1 MSTDKAQE
9 YHLESALPEGN
20 RNIHVDPAVEKRVIR
35 KLDWNFVPL
44 VVALYLVSFLDRS
57 NIGNAETAGMS
68 KDLNETDAQYQWLLT
83 IFYIPYILFE
93 WMALMWKIV
102 PPHIWTFATVFV
114 WGLASVLQSAAFNWQ
129 GMMACRFFLAAAE
142 AGFSPGIPYLLSFFY
157 LRKEIGLR
165 IGLFLSAA
173 PLATCFAGA
182 LAYGITSGH
191 LDIANWR
198 LMFIVE
204 GIPALILAVVAF
216 FFLPDCPE
224 KARFLTEEEQEVART
239 RAIRQVGEDGAAR
252 VGSLDLREVGEA
264 LLDPKNWLIA
274 LMFFCCNVSF
284 SSLPV
289 FTPTILQEMGFSAL
303 DAQGLSAPPYFLSF
317 VMCNVTTW
325 IADRTQQRGLV
336 IITLCM
342 LGGIGYVLLATCR
355 AVAIRY
361 AGIFLAAAGIFPAIS
376 NIFPWVLNN
385 QGTDTKRGVGFALL
399 QVVGQCGPILGTRL
413 YPSSEAP
420 LFIKGQWVCAAFMFL
435 SALLAISLRT
445 YLDWQN
451 KGFEKKENEVV
462 GATDI
467 DRKRDNVA
475 VENEGYGFRN
485 VL

>member
-1 MSTDKAQE
+1 
-9 YHLESALPEGN
+9 
-20 RNIHVDPAVEKRVIR
+20 
-35 KLDWNFVPL
+35 
-44 VVALYLVSFLDRS
+44 
-57 NIGNAETAGMS
+57 
-68 KDLNETDAQYQWLLT
+68 
-83 IFYIPYILFE
+83 
-93 WMALMWKIV
+93 
-102 PPHIWTFATVFV
+102 
-114 WGLASVLQSAAFNWQ
+114 
-129 GMMACRFFLAAAE
+129 
-142 AGFSPGIPYLLSFFY
+142 
-157 LRKEIGLR
+157 
-165 IGLFLSAA
+165 
-173 PLATCFAGA
+173 
-182 LAYGITSGH
+182 
-191 LDIANWR
+191 
-198 LMFIVE
+198 
-204 GIPALILAVVAF
+204 
-216 FFLPDCPE
+216 
-224 KARFLTEEEQEVART
+224 
-239 RAIRQVGEDGAAR
+239 
-252 VGSLDLREVGEA
+252 
-264 LLDPKNWLIA
+264 
-274 LMFFCCNVSF
+274 
-284 SSLPV
+284 
-289 FTPTILQEMGFSAL
+289 MGFSAL

-342 LGGIGYVLLATCR
+342 LGGIGYVLLATCK

-451 KGFEKKENEVV
+451 KEFEKKENEIV
-462 GATDI
+462 GVTDI

-475 VENEGYGFRN
+475 VENDGYGFRN